1 MLLALQ
7 TTTSV
12 PSPFSLQPRPPL
24 LTAEPLHRR
33 VSDPLKAPG
42 AEARDWG
49 WSQPHGR
56 QLEPGG
62 GKERQSDFSY
72 GGHGRKRRENGVGG
86 GGRGEESQ
94 RGRAQVVP
102 GSHSPVTLG
111 KSLLSPGFQ
120 FCLPTAL
127 QRNLAR

>member
-1 MLLALQ
+1 MFFRPPPL
-7 TTTSV
+7 
-12 PSPFSLQPRPPL
+12 PSSFSLQPRPPL

-62 GKERQSDFSY
+62 GKGRQSDFSY
-72 GGHGRKRRENGVGG
+72 GGHGRKREEETGREGAG
-86 GGRGEESQ
+86 GGRKVRGEGPRQSQ
-94 RGRAQVVP
+94 A
-102 GSHSPVTLG
+102 
-111 KSLLSPGFQ
+111 
-120 FCLPTAL
+120 PTAL
-127 QRNLAR
+127 